1 MAILIFNMSFA
12 ADMKHL
18 YLCEVRV
25 PCDSDD
31 SDGSNCHLPDQSAKK
46 HENNRQ

>member
-1 MAILIFNMSFA
+1 MAILIFSMSFA

-25 PCDSDD
+25 PCDSD
-31 SDGSNCHLPDQSAKK
+31 GSNCDLPDQSAKK
-46 HENNRQ
+46 HENKAAV